1 MGVNRRSFLAGGT
14 LFAAGALADLATPAS
29 PRPALPPKPRKPP
42 LKGEETFTP
51 PPVVKG
57 ITRVVAEPVL
67 QCPAPDSMGIAW
79 AVNGLANGAVEFA
92 DNPQLQNASTVRCGG
107 FGMTAF
113 DDQAIQ
119 VRLTGLRPGTRYWYR
134 TITTPIAVYKN
145 AYSIQL
151 GEPET
156 GAVHSFTTPDASVPA
171 RFCVINDTH
180 AVWKQFEPIT
190 RKLLEIKPAL
200 TVWNGDATNT
210 TEEKKTAVEIF
221 LNPPVSRKDYA
232 ADIPILFLNGN
243 HDFRGKWIR
252 HLDEVMMPRLPSER
266 AARDWDLKRNF
277 AFRLG
282 DVAMI
287 GLDTGEDK
295 PDWHPKWMG
304 LANFAPY
311 REAQAVWLRD
321 VLARP
326 DIDSAPYIVAFC
338 HIPLFDANPDA
349 NPGDRF
355 ENWAD
360 WRKDCADLWGPLFAK
375 HGVQLVV
382 AAHKHRY
389 RFDPATAD
397 RPWAQIVGGGPGR
410 TAQHFPTVIEGA
422 VEGGQ
427 LKLTVH
433 NVLTG
438 EVVGT
443 HAFKPRKTG
452 FLGLF

>member
-1 MGVNRRSFLAGGT
+1 MELNRRSFLAGGT
-14 LFAAGALADLATPAS
+14 LFAAGAVAPQRAEAA
-29 PRPALPPKPRKPP
+29 RAR
-42 LKGEETFTP
+42 GEETYTP

-57 ITRVVAEPVL
+57 LRRVKAEPVL
-67 QCPAPDSMGIAW
+67 QCPAPDSMGVAW
-79 AVNGLANGAVEFA
+79 AVDGLANGVVEFA
-92 DNPQLQNASTVRCGG
+92 DNPQLANATTVRCGG
-107 FGMTAF
+107 FGVTAF
-113 DDQAIQ
+113 DDMALQ
-119 VRLTGLRPGTRYWYR
+119 VRLVGLKPNTRYWYR

-151 GEPET
+151 GEQEV
-156 GAVHSFTTPDASVPA
+156 GNVHSFTTMGEKAPA
-171 RFCVINDTH
+171 HFCVMNDTH
-180 AVWKQFEPIT
+180 ERWKQFGPIVE
-190 RKLLEIKPAL
+190 KILAVNPAV

-210 TEEKKTAVEIF
+210 TEDKAHAVEAF
-221 LNPPVSRKDYA
+221 LDPPVARKDYA
-232 ADIPILFLNGN
+232 ADIPLLFTNGN

-252 HLDEVMMPRLPSER
+252 HLDEVMMARLPDER
-266 AARDWDLKRNF
+266 SSRDWDLKRNF

-311 REAQAVWLRD
+311 RKAQTVWLEEA
-321 VLARP
+321 LARP

-338 HIPLFDANPDA
+338 HIPLFDGDPEA

-360 WRKDCADLWGPLFAK
+360 WQKDCADQWGPLFAK
-375 HGVQLVV
+375 HGVQVVV
-382 AAHKHRY
+382 AGHKHCY
-389 RFDPATAD
+389 RFDPPAAD

-410 TAQHFPTVIEGA
+410 NGKVNYPTVIEGVA
-422 VEGGQ
+422 ADGE

-433 NVLTG
+433 NILTG
-438 EVVGT
+438 EVAGS
-443 HAFKPRKTG
+443 HSFKPRKTG
-452 FLGLF
+452 AARLF